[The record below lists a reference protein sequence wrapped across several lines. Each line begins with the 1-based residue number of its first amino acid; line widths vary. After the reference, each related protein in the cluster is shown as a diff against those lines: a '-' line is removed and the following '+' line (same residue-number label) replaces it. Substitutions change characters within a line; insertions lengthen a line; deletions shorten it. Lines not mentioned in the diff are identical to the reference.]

1 MRGEDMNLV
10 ALEFLKG
17 KKLTQDQ
24 LIPAVIILIGGKGG
38 RATKQYV
45 EENVY
50 DIFQDEFNKRVYHEK
65 VANYTVPRWKHDV
78 AWARERAKQRL
89 GYIKPASKSGRGI
102 WELTDKG
109 HAYFEDLAER
119 LNNIANKA

>member
-1 MRGEDMNLV
+1 MKGGDMDSYTLRFI
-10 ALEFLKG
+10 EG

-24 LIPAVIILIGGKGG
+24 LIPAIIMLIGGKGG
-38 RATKQYV
+38 RATKKYV

-50 DIFQDEFNKRVYHEK
+50 DIFEDEFHKRVYHER
-65 VANYTVPRWKHDV
+65 VANHTVPRWKHDV

-102 WELTDKG
+102 WELTAKG
-109 HAYFEDLAER
+109 HAYFEDLAEK

>member
-1 MRGEDMNLV
+1 MNSYTRRY
-10 ALEFLKG
+10 LEG

-24 LIPAVIILIGGKGG
+24 LIPVIIMLIGGKGG

-45 EENVY
+45 EESVY
-50 DIFQDEFNKRVYHEK
+50 DLFRDEFHKRVYHEK

-89 GYIKPASKSGRGI
+89 GYIKPAPKSGRGI
-102 WELTDKG
+102 WELTEKG
-109 HAYFEDLAER
+109 EAYFNDLADSI
-119 LNNIANKA
+119 NKIANKA